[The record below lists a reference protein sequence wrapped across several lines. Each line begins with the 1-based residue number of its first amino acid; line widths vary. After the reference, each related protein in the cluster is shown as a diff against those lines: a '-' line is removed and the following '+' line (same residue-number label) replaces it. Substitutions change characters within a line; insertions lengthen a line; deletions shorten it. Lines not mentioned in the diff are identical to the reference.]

1 MLAGT
6 TYPVTIKRLGRFF
19 VGFLGIWLANAA
31 GSTWYA
37 SKTLVGSKPA
47 AEYSNGFG
55 NLSSILVASTE
66 MPAANAGG
74 TTCNLWVPGSSPG
87 HAFTGAI
94 AQLDRATDMFLHRSS
109 PQARVEES

>member
-1 MLAGT
+1 MPAGVHGKAGFDTRSLA
-6 TYPVTIKRLGRFF
+6 VSIKRLG
-19 VGFLGIWLANAA
+19 
-31 GSTWYA
+31 
-37 SKTLVGSKPA
+37 K
-47 AEYSNGFG
+47 
-55 NLSSILVASTE
+55 LSSTVVASAET
-66 MPAANAGG
+66 PAANAGG